1 MFYENN
7 KDFLKSL
14 PLNVRVQ
21 TLMQVQKKKT
31 KEKEETKIIKT
42 NKSEKNRK
50 KIYNLYSNL
59 PPWQRH

>member
-31 KEKEETKIIKT
+31 KEKGR
-42 NKSEKNRK
+42 NKNYKNK
-50 KIYNLYSNL
+50 
-59 PPWQRH
+59 